1 MFQIDSMSRVPI
13 YEQIICQLEKF
24 ILTEAL
30 RPGDQIPSVRN
41 VSVTLSV
48 NPVTI
53 LKAYSD
59 LDARGLIHSVPGRG
73 YFVSDG
79 AKEAL
84 SKNKLSLLDDI
95 AEIAAELSM
104 AGIPLESVLDR
115 IKEVYEKNSD
125 ERNDD

>member
-1 MFQIDSMSRVPI
+1 MFQIDSMSRTPI

-30 RPGDQIPSVRN
+30 KPGDQIPSVRS
-41 VSVTLSV
+41 VSVNLSV
-48 NPVTI
+48 TPVTI

-59 LDARGLIHSVPGRG
+59 LDGRGIIHSVPGRG

-84 SKNKLSLLDDI
+84 SRNKLSLLDDI
-95 AEIAAELSM
+95 SRIASELSM
-104 AGIPLESVLDR
+104 AGIPLDTVLDC
-115 IKEVYEKNSD
+115 INEVYLKNSN